1 MRILGIESSGQIAS
15 VAIIED
21 GEILGMKVGAFK
33 VTHSQTLMPLIDELI
48 KDTGCEL
55 ESLDGIAIS
64 GGPGSFTGL
73 RIGSATAKG
82 LGMALDIPLI
92 HVPTLHAMTYNLLVP
107 EAVGCLIVPMMDAR
121 RNQVYTGIFDFVL
134 RPDDTL
140 DFDIFMD
147 SCAMGVDELLDRI
160 AEILSLDGNPPP
172 VLFLGDGAVAYRDYI
187 EEHAEFLHYFAP
199 DEAMLQKAD
208 TVALLGQVMMS
219 LDLTVS
225 ADDEAPDYLRVSQAE
240 RERAERSEDK

>member
-1 MRILGIESSGQIAS
+1 MRILGIESSGQVAS
-15 VAIIED
+15 VAIIDE
-21 GEILGMKVGAFK
+21 GEILGLKVGEFK
-33 VTHSQTLMPLIDELI
+33 VTHSQTLMPLIDSLI
-48 KDTGCEL
+48 QETGVEL

-107 EAVGCLIVPMMDAR
+107 EAIGALIVPMMDAR
-121 RNQVYTGIFDFVL
+121 RDQVYCGIFDFVL

-140 DFDIFMD
+140 DFDIFLD
-147 SCAMGVDELLDRI
+147 SCAMGIDELLDRI

-172 VLFLGDGAVAYRDYI
+172 VLFLGDGAVGYQDYI
-187 EEHAEFLHYFAP
+187 EEHAQFVHYYAP
-199 DEAMLQKAD
+199 DEAMLQRAD
-208 TVALLGQVMMS
+208 TVALLGQVMMN
-219 LDLTVS
+219 LGLTVS
-225 ADDEAPDYLRVSQAE
+225 ADEEAPDYLRLSQAE
-240 RERAERSEDK
+240 RERAERGEDK